1 MEQTDALKRIDMPN
15 ENKENRYVNYENK
28 LKPMLDFENEE
39 LKSLYFQ
46 HEPQLLAM
54 AEKEAWDYLVRFG
67 AWDFEPGESF
77 PCGKVLTGE
86 WYIGTISLEDDEQIY
101 GSIEMRFTAYYQSPT
116 ARMPVDDY
124 LGMDCFFYYDSEI
137 GTFIFDCFNTSAI

>member
-1 MEQTDALKRIDMPN
+1 
-15 ENKENRYVNYENK
+15 
-28 LKPMLDFENEE
+28 MLDFETEE
-39 LKSLYFQ
+39 LKSLYLR
-46 HEPQLLAM
+46 HELSLLKM

-67 AWDFEPGESF
+67 AWNFEPGESF

-124 LGMDCFFYYDSEI
+124 LGMDFFFYYDPETD
-137 GTFIFDCFNTSAI
+137 TFIFDCFNTSSI